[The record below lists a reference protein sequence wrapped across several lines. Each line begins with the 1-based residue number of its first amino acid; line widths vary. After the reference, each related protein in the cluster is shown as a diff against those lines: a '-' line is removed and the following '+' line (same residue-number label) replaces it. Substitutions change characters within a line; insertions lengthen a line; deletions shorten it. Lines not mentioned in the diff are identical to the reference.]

1 MTPDA
6 PVPSAPARGSP
17 LMMLLGAALI
27 AFVAG
32 LAVMAVVFRAGD
44 WWSGPAPAPATP
56 AQPAVTAVPVTA
68 PGMDIATLAAR
79 EQILAARLESLDAR
93 LKATDA
99 DARVAASYAARA
111 EAMMLVFGARRA
123 LERGQELGM
132 ITGELRRRLGAAE
145 PNAVA
150 TVVSASGEP
159 ITLED
164 LRVAFDQIAP
174 RLSTSQPDDGWLS
187 AVQRELSTLVII
199 RKQDAPSPHP
209 RERLARARRLL
220 GQGHVEAALA
230 EVSRLPGAQGAES
243 WMAAAGRYIATRRAL
258 DTLENAAIAGKAE
271 PVPGA
276 RTPTPAAPAAS
287 AQTIQG
293 E

>member
-6 PVPSAPARGSP
+6 PAPTAPARGNP
-17 LMMLLGAALI
+17 LMTILGAVLI
-27 AFVAG
+27 AFIAG

-44 WWSGPAPAPATP
+44 WWGEPATAP
-56 AQPAVTAVPVTA
+56 VAVVQPPISAAPVTA
-68 PGMDIATLAAR
+68 PGMDVATLAAR
-79 EQILAARLESLDAR
+79 EQALAARLESLDAR

-99 DARVAASYAARA
+99 DARVAASYAGRA

-123 LERGQELGM
+123 LERGEELG
-132 ITGELRRRLGAAE
+132 IIATELRRRLGTAAPE
-145 PNAVA
+145 AVA
-150 TVVSASGEP
+150 TVLSASTEP
-159 ITLED
+159 VTLED

-187 AVQRELSTLVII
+187 AIQRELSTLVII

-258 DTLENAAIAGKAE
+258 DTLEDAAIEGKAQ
-271 PVPGA
+271 PVAGA
-276 RTPTPAAPAAS
+276 TAPAAPA
-287 AQTIQG
+287 QKTVQG

>member
-6 PVPSAPARGSP
+6 PVPTAPARGNP
-17 LMMLLGAALI
+17 LMTILGAVLI
-27 AFVAG
+27 AFIAG

-44 WWSGPAPAPATP
+44 WWGQPAAAPATVV
-56 AQPAVTAVPVTA
+56 QPPISAAPVSA
-68 PGMDIATLAAR
+68 PGMDVATLAAR
-79 EQILAARLESLDAR
+79 EQALAARLESLDAR

-99 DARVAASYAARA
+99 DARVAASYAGRA

-123 LERGQELGM
+123 LERGEELG
-132 ITGELRRRLGAAE
+132 IIATELRRRLGTTA
-145 PNAVA
+145 PDAVA
-150 TVVSASGEP
+150 TVLSASTEP
-159 ITLED
+159 VTLED

-187 AVQRELSTLVII
+187 AIQRELSTLVII

-258 DTLENAAIAGKAE
+258 DTLEDAAIEGKAQ
-271 PVPGA
+271 PVAGA
-276 RTPTPAAPAAS
+276 TAPAAPAPK
-287 AQTIQG
+287 TVQG

>member
-6 PVPSAPARGSP
+6 PVPTAPARGNSMTMI
-17 LMMLLGAALI
+17 LVAGLI
-27 AFVAG
+27 AFIAG

-44 WWSGPAPAPATP
+44 WWGQPAVAPATVV
-56 AQPAVTAVPVTA
+56 QPPISAAPVTA
-68 PGMDIATLAAR
+68 PGMDVATLAAR
-79 EQILAARLESLDAR
+79 EQALAARLEALDAR
-93 LKATDA
+93 LKETDA
-99 DARVAASYAARA
+99 DARVAASYAGRA

-123 LERGQELGM
+123 LERGEELG
-132 ITGELRRRLGAAE
+132 IIATELRRRLGTTA
-145 PNAVA
+145 PDAVA
-150 TVVSASGEP
+150 TVLSASTEP
-159 ITLED
+159 VTLED

-187 AVQRELSTLVII
+187 AIQRELSTLVIV

-258 DTLENAAIAGKAE
+258 DTLEDAAIEGKAQ
-271 PVPGA
+271 PTAGA
-276 RTPTPAAPAAS
+276 TAPAAPA
-287 AQTIQG
+287 QKTVQG

>member
-6 PVPSAPARGSP
+6 PVPPAPARGSP

-44 WWSGPAPAPATP
+44 MWGGPAPAPASP
-56 AQPAVTAVPVTA
+56 AQPTLTAAPVTA

-99 DARVAASYAARA
+99 DARLAASYAGRA

-123 LERGQELGM
+123 LERGQELG
-132 ITGELRRRLGAAE
+132 IIAGELRRRLGGAE
-145 PNAVA
+145 PDAVA
-150 TVVSASGEP
+150 AVLSASGEP

-187 AVQRELSTLVII
+187 AIQRELSTLVII

-243 WMAAAGRYIATRRAL
+243 WMAAAGRYITTRRAL
-258 DTLENAAIAGKAE
+258 DTLENAAIEGKAQ
-271 PVPGA
+271 PVAGA
-276 RTPTPAAPAAS
+276 TAAAS
-287 AQTIQG
+287 PVQKTVQG